1 MIQRRMATREAVG
14 PDNRP
19 LIGRGYEL
27 LDETGAVLRGPSLEP
42 GSGGEVAVVSVRPST
57 PAEHGALKQRA
68 FGLDQSV
75 VLRIDDDGAVAMLD
89 AEGALRAGNVV
100 EGSAEETAELLRS
113 DPDRTAWVCWEWLTE
128 DGREHVDVALSS
140 AEERPQPLP
149 APSVST
155 AGVDEGSSAGP
166 ARWVWL
172 GLAAALVIA
181 VVALLLLG

>member
-1 MIQRRMATREAVG
+1 MVQRRMASREAIG

-27 LDETGAVLRGPSLEP
+27 LDDTGAVLRGPSLEP
-42 GSGGEVAVVSVRPST
+42 GSAGEVAVVAVRPST
-57 PAEHGALKQRA
+57 PTEHDALKQRA
-68 FGLDQSV
+68 FGLDQPV
-75 VLRIDDDGAVAMLD
+75 VLRIADDGSVGMFD
-89 AEGALRAGNVV
+89 AEGDLRAGNVV
-100 EGSAEETAELLRS
+100 EGSAEEAAELLRS

-140 AEERPQPLP
+140 AQERPQPLP

-181 VVALLLLG
+181 AVAFLMVG

>member
-1 MIQRRMATREAVG
+1 MVQRRMATREAIG

-42 GSGGEVAVVSVRPST
+42 GSAGEVAVVAVRPST
-57 PAEHGALKQRA
+57 PAEHEALKQRA
-68 FGLDQSV
+68 FGLDRSV
-75 VLRIDDDGAVAMLD
+75 VLRIDDDGSVGMLN
-89 AEGALRAGNVV
+89 AEGDLRAGNVV
-100 EGSAEETAELLRS
+100 EGSAGETAELLRS

-155 AGVDEGSSAGP
+155 AGGSEGSSAGLG
-166 ARWVWL
+166 RWVWV
-172 GLAAALVIA
+172 GLAAVLVI
-181 VVALLLLG
+181 VVAALFALS